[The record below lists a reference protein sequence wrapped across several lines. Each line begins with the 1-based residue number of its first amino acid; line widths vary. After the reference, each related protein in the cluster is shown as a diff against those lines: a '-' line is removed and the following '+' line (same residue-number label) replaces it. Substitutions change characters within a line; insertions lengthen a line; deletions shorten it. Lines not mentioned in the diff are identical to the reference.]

1 MPSVVLN
8 SYNPTNGC
16 LSWTITGSP
25 APGAVLTQSS
35 LDNGVTWDNLNY
47 GNIIPPRCGYFS
59 DVPILWRVRLEPSQD
74 VSNTIFF
81 SGTGLIRTP
90 ISTGKDISFC
100 NSPIHIRLENTAKD
114 VNIASA
120 TLYLYIWSGAMSQI
134 LTIPNATLYAD
145 KVSAS
150 DKYINFEISELIKSY
165 LINPNNAPNTNQPN
179 FSYNELDN
187 PAITGQ
193 GVFWQV
199 VADVKNTNG
208 TVERKTFRTS
218 FATLGYL
225 YNEEQT
231 FTFDFTASQEYRNRF
246 YNPKIHNYFKQT
258 FDFTKS
264 ISNAT
269 TGNIILFEEIT
280 PAVEWRREALDPYLI
295 VFINKLGLWETFTP
309 HGKVTINEKVERTER
324 KLSYRDP
331 SRLDNSY
338 NHSKIT
344 DNIDVTQS
352 LTINTG
358 SLFEEMV
365 EVVAQIVYSPKIYL
379 IKFKGDV
386 QTATTVGITI
396 DNNLVSI
403 DSLLTTI
410 DGLSVEDEYISFFKT
425 HKQIPVILTD
435 SDFEYKTRL
444 NDKNK
449 IDYNLKFEVTT
460 NKINDIR

>member
-25 APGAVLTQSS
+25 NPGAVLVQSS
-35 LDNGVTWDNLNY
+35 LDNGVTWFNENF
-47 GNIIPPRCGYFS
+47 GSIVPPRCGFFS
-59 DVPILWRVRLEPSQD
+59 EVPILYRVRLEPSQD
-74 VSNTIFF
+74 VSNAIFYR
-81 SGTGLIRTP
+81 GTGLIRTP
-90 ISTGKDISFC
+90 IENPTDISFC
-100 NSPIHIRLENTAKD
+100 NSPIHIRLENNAKD
-114 VNIASA
+114 ANISSA
-120 TLYLYIWSGAMSQI
+120 TLYLYVWSGAMNQV
-134 LTIPNATLYAD
+134 LTIPNETLVKD
-145 KVSAS
+145 KVSVS
-150 DKYINFEISELIKSY
+150 DKYIDFEISETIKAY
-165 LINPNNAPNTNQPN
+165 LVNPNNAPNTNQPN

-199 VADVKNTNG
+199 VADIKNNNN

-225 YNEEQT
+225 YEDEKTAT
-231 FTFDFTASQEYRNRF
+231 FNFTANQEYRDRF
-246 YNPKIHNYFKQT
+246 YNPKIHNYFKQR

-264 ISNAT
+264 VAIAT
-269 TGNIILFEEIT
+269 TGNIVLFEEIT
-280 PAVEWRREALDPYLI
+280 PNVEWRREGLDPYLI
-295 VFINKLGLWETFTP
+295 VFLNKLGLWETFTP
-309 HGKVTINEKVERTER
+309 HGKVTITEKIERSER

-331 SRLDNSY
+331 SRLDNTY

-344 DNIDVTQS
+344 DNIDVTQII
-352 LTINTG
+352 TINTG
-358 SLFEEMV
+358 SLFEGMV
-365 EVVAQIVYSPKIYL
+365 EILAQIVYSPKIYL
-379 IKFKGDV
+379 IKFKGDT

-396 DNNLVSI
+396 DNNLITV

-410 DGLSVEDEYISFFKT
+410 DGLSVEEEYISFFKT
-425 HKQIPVILTD
+425 HKQTPVILTD